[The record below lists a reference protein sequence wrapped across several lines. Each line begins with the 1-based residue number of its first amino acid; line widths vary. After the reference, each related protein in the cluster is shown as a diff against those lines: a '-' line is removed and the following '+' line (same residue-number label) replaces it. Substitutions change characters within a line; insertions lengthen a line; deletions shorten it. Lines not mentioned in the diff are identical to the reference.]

1 MSHTKRVFMII
12 SCILGI
18 AFSIFFNLSSP
29 VAVASYTGAITSND
43 YKVIK
48 EYAMEVAQSYAE
60 PRDDWIVQ
68 KKITEEAFI
77 VTVDA
82 PLYGVEVVYPLSES
96 PITTIYEKIDLAD
109 KIQYDKVTCT
119 EHTSVKSPVFYIV
132 YSIGLAILVGYTIY
146 LIIYEL
152 LFKTIIHV
160 KKKSEVTLEK

>member
-1 MSHTKRVFMII
+1 MSHTKRVFIII

-82 PLYGVEVVYPLSES
+82 PLYGVEV
-96 PITTIYEKIDLAD
+96 ITTIYEKIDLAD

-132 YSIGLAILVGYTIY
+132 CSIGLALMAGYTIY

-152 LFKTIIHV
+152 LFTTIIHV
-160 KKKSEVTLEK
+160 KKNRR

>member
-1 MSHTKRVFMII
+1 MSHTKRVFIII

-60 PRDDWIVQ
+60 PREGWI
-68 KKITEEAFI
+68 
-77 VTVDA
+77 
-82 PLYGVEVVYPLSES
+82 EVVYPLSES

-132 YSIGLAILVGYTIY
+132 FSIGLAILAGYSIY
-146 LIIYEL
+146 LITYEL
-152 LFKTIIHV
+152 LFTTIIHV
-160 KKKSEVTLEK
+160 KKNRR